1 MITTAAGQRARLRLA
16 PAAMCAGLVVLMI
29 GTFLPWL
36 ESGRVSRNSY
46 AGDSAL
52 RELVESS
59 LRKHGYK
66 VLAAGSGEQAER
78 LARDF
83 GGPIHLLLTDVVMPR
98 TGGKEFADRITT
110 IKPGVRVLW
119 MSGYTDDAIVHHGV
133 LEPGIHFLQKPFT
146 PITLAQKV
154 REVLDKN

>member
-52 RELVESS
+52 RELVDVGGALDAV
-59 LRKHGYK
+59 LRAWPFVGLACAAA
-66 VLAAGSGEQAER
+66 VALVLLGRTRTGAVLGGLAAACAAA
-78 LARDF
+78 LA
-83 GGPIHLLLTDVVMPR
+83 GWALQSP
-98 TGGKEFADRITT
+98 A
-110 IKPGVRVLW
+110 
-119 MSGYTDDAIVHHGV
+119 HGV
-133 LEPGIHFLQKPFT
+133 VRPAGTGPATTLIGAALSLLAAL
-146 PITLAQKV
+146 PILLPMHRPTRRPL
-154 REVLDKN
+154 